1 MKSYKYSTK
10 DRALRV
16 SRTLGCDGYHSHEVD
31 GRKKFMPCKSHKIF
45 LSKTKKENNKK
56 EEDGEV
62 TELVDYDGTWLT
74 SSIGLQ
80 DPASTVQGFTS
91 TEKTVA
97 MSRNPRDPLLR
108 GWYGYYGE
116 GHVKEEDMSKAFGY
130 KKTKDLDAKETIKF
144 YKKKLGDEQKAK
156 DRAKELGKDL
166 KFEKNASK
174 KIKNKK
180 DFVTRGI
187 IKEKDVNDISEDKLL
202 HKKEYSNILK
212 KNVRAL
218 KNMADKQGIS
228 IDDLISLLKDE

>member
-1 MKSYKYSTK
+1 
-10 DRALRV
+10 
-16 SRTLGCDGYHSHEVD
+16 
-31 GRKKFMPCKSHKIF
+31 
-45 LSKTKKENNKK
+45 
-56 EEDGEV
+56 
-62 TELVDYDGTWLT
+62 
-74 SSIGLQ
+74 
-80 DPASTVQGFTS
+80 
-91 TEKTVA
+91 
-97 MSRNPRDPLLR
+97 
-108 GWYGYYGE
+108 
-116 GHVKEEDMSKAFGY
+116 MSKAFGY

>member
-1 MKSYKYSTK
+1 MAY
-10 DRALRV
+10 RV
-16 SRTLGCDGYHSHEVD
+16 LAVQNL
-31 GRKKFMPCKSHKIF
+31 KK
-45 LSKTKKENNKK
+45 NNKK

-130 KKTKDLDAKETIKF
+130 EKTKDLDAKETIKF
-144 YKKKLGDEQKAK
+144 YKGDFINVNPLIKLTENFEYFDYVEEHSSTKKYIDVMK
-156 DRAKELGKDL
+156 
-166 KFEKNASK
+166 SIVK
-174 KIKNKK
+174 K
-180 DFVTRGI
+180 
-187 IKEKDVNDISEDKLL
+187 
-202 HKKEYSNILK
+202 
-212 KNVRAL
+212 
-218 KNMADKQGIS
+218 Q
-228 IDDLISLLKDE
+228 